1 MCLEEEDRLS
11 AVGKQEGGAEA
22 SETSTDDDG
31 IEMTVVLLHRERLT
45 TCLPAGRIPVSF
57 GETADDIYGG
67 DVALRFV
74 AGIGGLVLKG
84 LRELGRISL
93 LAWNIVRYLPTA
105 ISSRRLVLEQ
115 MSVIGVN
122 ALPLVLLIGAFTGAI
137 AALQA
142 TNLFLK
148 FNLIELARPYIGG
161 SISTVVF
168 TELSP
173 VLTALVIAG
182 RIGGAIAAQIG
193 TMRVSEQIDALK
205 MMAIDPDRYL
215 AMPRVLAA
223 TLMMPVLIIF
233 AHVVAILGAYIL
245 ATFKFGISDVDFFGS
260 VRNFFR
266 ISEVVIGLVKATCFG
281 GVTAL
286 LGCYIG
292 FSTTGGAEG
301 VGAAA
306 VKSFTL
312 SSAAI
317 LIIDALFGYVL

>member
-1 MCLEEEDRLS
+1 MTRRL
-11 AVGKQEGGAEA
+11 
-22 SETSTDDDG
+22 
-31 IEMTVVLLHRERLT
+31 
-45 TCLPAGRIPVSF
+45 
-57 GETADDIYGG
+57 
-67 DVALRFV
+67 V
-74 AGIGGLVLKG
+74 AGLGRLILTG
-84 LRELGRISL
+84 LRELGRIVL
-93 LAWNIVRYLPTA
+93 LGWSILRYLPTA
-105 ISSRRLVLEQ
+105 VSSRRIVLEQ
-115 MSVIGVN
+115 MSLIGVN

-193 TMRVSEQIDALK
+193 TMKVSEQIDALK

-223 TLMMPVLIIF
+223 TVMMPILIIF
-233 AHVVAILGAYIL
+233 ANIVAILGAYLL

-260 VRNFFR
+260 IQNYFR
-266 ISEVVIGLVKATCFG
+266 ISEIVLGLAKAFCFG

-317 LIIDALFGYVL
+317 LIIDAVFGYVL